1 MLYHTSTAAF
11 RAVFEWSVF
20 MKRLISVLVL
30 AFSFAAFAQG
40 SAPAP
45 AGDKPAATEKTE
57 KGEKSEKSD
66 KKAKKAKKAE
76 KEGEK
81 KPETAK

>member
-1 MLYHTSTAAF
+1 
-11 RAVFEWSVF
+11 

-40 SAPAP
+40 STP
-45 AGDKPAATEKTE
+45 AGDKPAAE
-57 KGEKSEKSD
+57 KGEKKAHKGEKGE
-66 KKAKKAKKAE
+66 KAKKGDKKN
-76 KEGEK
+76 GEK

>member
-1 MLYHTSTAAF
+1 
-11 RAVFEWSVF
+11 

-45 AGDKPAATEKTE
+45 AGDKPAATEKS
-57 KGEKSEKSD
+57 EKSEKSD

>member
-1 MLYHTSTAAF
+1 
-11 RAVFEWSVF
+11 

-30 AFSFAAFAQG
+30 AFSVGAFAQG
-40 SAPAP
+40 STPPAE
-45 AGDKPAATEKTE
+45 KPAVE
-57 KGEKSEKSD
+57 KGEKKNHKGD
-66 KKAKKAKKAE
+66 KKDHKGEKKE

>member
-1 MLYHTSTAAF
+1 
-11 RAVFEWSVF
+11 

-40 SAPAP
+40 SAAP
-45 AGDKPAATEKTE
+45 AGDKPAAE
-57 KGEKSEKSD
+57 KGEKKHKGEKGE
-66 KKAKKAKKAE
+66 KAKKGEKKN
-76 KEGEK
+76 GEK

>member
-1 MLYHTSTAAF
+1 
-11 RAVFEWSVF
+11 

-45 AGDKPAATEKTE
+45 AGDKPAAEKTE

>member
-1 MLYHTSTAAF
+1 
-11 RAVFEWSVF
+11 

-40 SAPAP
+40 SAAP
-45 AGDKPAATEKTE
+45 ADDKPAAE
-57 KGEKSEKSD
+57 KGEK
-66 KKAKKAKKAE
+66 KKAKKSEKKSE
-76 KEGEK
+76 KKSGET

>member
-1 MLYHTSTAAF
+1 
-11 RAVFEWSVF
+11 

-40 SAPAP
+40 SAAP
-45 AGDKPAATEKTE
+45 AGDKPAAE
-57 KGEKSEKSD
+57 KGEKKQ
-66 KKAKKAKKAE
+66 KAKKSGKKSE
-76 KEGEK
+76 KKSDET

>member
-1 MLYHTSTAAF
+1 
-11 RAVFEWSVF
+11 

-57 KGEKSEKSD
+57 KGD